1 MTKMQERSMSQSEK
15 ERRVALMDAAPQRKS
30 GRAVFDEYG
39 RTVWEWQTAT
49 GVFERHVSDEQLSR
63 LEASD
68 LRLVEQSPPAKDVG
82 NAIYGSRTVVRNDT
96 IARSRIPAP
105 RANVG
110 AFRQF
115 WRRLVPA
122 G

>member
-1 MTKMQERSMSQSEK
+1 MSQVEK
-15 ERRVALMDAAPQRKS
+15 ERRAVAAAPQRKS
-30 GRAVFDEYG
+30 GRAVFDEG

-49 GVFERHVSDEQLSR
+49 GVFERHVSDEQMSR

-68 LRLVEQSPPAKDVG
+68 LRLVEQAPSGKDAG
-82 NAIYGSRTVVRNDT
+82 QAIYGSRNVGRNEPIPRT
-96 IARSRIPAP
+96 QTPAP

-115 WRRLVPA
+115 WRRLVPV

>member
-1 MTKMQERSMSQSEK
+1 MSQSEK
-15 ERRVALMDAAPQRKS
+15 ELRAAFAEAAPERKS
-30 GRAVFDEYG
+30 GRAVFDEG

-68 LRLVEQSPPAKDVG
+68 LRLVEQPLPAKDAG
-82 NAIYGSRTVVRNDT
+82 HAIYGSRIVNHNDYIVRSGT
-96 IARSRIPAP
+96 PARRS
-105 RANVG
+105 NVG

>member
-1 MTKMQERSMSQSEK
+1 MSQSEK
-15 ERRVALMDAAPQRKS
+15 VRRVATMDAAPERKS

-39 RTVWEWQTAT
+39 GTVWEWQTAT
-49 GVFERHVSDEQLSR
+49 GVFERHVSDEQMSR

-82 NAIYGSRTVVRNDT
+82 NAIYGSRTVVRNNP
-96 IARSRIPAP
+96 IARTRTPAP
-105 RANVG
+105 RAHVG
-110 AFRQF
+110 AFRQL
-115 WRRLVPA
+115 WRRLVPV

>member
-1 MTKMQERSMSQSEK
+1 MSQSEK
-15 ERRVALMDAAPQRKS
+15 EVAALLNAAPQRKS
-30 GRAVFDEYG
+30 GRAVFDQG
-39 RTVWEWQTAT
+39 HTVWEWQTAT
-49 GVFERHVSDEQLSR
+49 GVFERHVSEEQMSR

-68 LRLVEQSPPAKDVG
+68 LCLVEQSPPVKDAG
-82 NAIYGSRTVVRNDT
+82 RAIYGSHTTNRTDAIIRN
-96 IARSRIPAP
+96 RKPAP

>member
-1 MTKMQERSMSQSEK
+1 MSQSEK
-15 ERRVALMDAAPQRKS
+15 DQRKS
-30 GRAVFDEYG
+30 GRAVFDDG

-49 GVFERHVSDEQLSR
+49 GVFQRHVSDEQMSR

-68 LRLVEQSPPAKDVG
+68 LRLVEQPAPGKDAG
-82 NAIYGSRTVVRNDT
+82 QAIYGANTVVRNEV
-96 IARSRIPAP
+96 IARPRTSTR

-110 AFRQF
+110 AFRQL

>member
-1 MTKMQERSMSQSEK
+1 MSQSEK
-15 ERRVALMDAAPQRKS
+15 ERRVAPMGAAPQRKS

-39 RTVWEWQTAT
+39 GTVWEWQTAT
-49 GVFERHVSDEQLSR
+49 GVFERHVSNEQLSR

-68 LRLVEQSPPAKDVG
+68 LRLVEQPPPAKDVG
-82 NAIYGSRTVVRNDT
+82 NAIYGSRT
-96 IARSRIPAP
+96 IARTRIPAP

>member
-1 MTKMQERSMSQSEK
+1 MSQSEQ
-15 ERRVALMDAAPQRKS
+15 EMPVALLSAAPERKS
-30 GRAVFDEYG
+30 GRAVFDEG

-68 LRLVEQSPPAKDVG
+68 LRLVDQSPSLNGTG
-82 NAIYGSRTVVRNDT
+82 NAIYGSRSAGRNDLS
-96 IARSRIPAP
+96 ARGRASQSRSKNGAP
-105 RANVG
+105 VSAL
-110 AFRQF
+110 RQF
-115 WRRLVPA
+115 WRRLVPV

>member
-1 MTKMQERSMSQSEK
+1 MSQSEK
-15 ERRVALMDAAPQRKS
+15 EIAAALLNAAPQRKS
-30 GRAVFDEYG
+30 GRAVFDDG

-63 LEASD
+63 LEASG
-68 LRLVEQSPPAKDVG
+68 LRLVDQSPPAKDAG
-82 NAIYGSRTVVRNDT
+82 HAIYGSRTTSRTENL
-96 IARSRIPAP
+96 ARTRAPAP

-110 AFRQF
+110 ALRQF
-115 WRRLVPA
+115 WRRLVPV

>member
-1 MTKMQERSMSQSEK
+1 MSQSEK
-15 ERRVALMDAAPQRKS
+15 EIRTAGLAPAPPRKS
-30 GRAVFDEYG
+30 GRAVFDDG

-49 GVFERHVSDEQLSR
+49 GVFERHVSDEQMSR

-68 LRLVEQSPPAKDVG
+68 LRLLEQPPPAKDAGQV
-82 NAIYGSRTVVRNDT
+82 IYGSHTVRNDS
-96 IARSRIPAP
+96 IARTRTPVP
-105 RANVG
+105 RSNVG
-110 AFRQF
+110 PLRQF

>member
-1 MTKMQERSMSQSEK
+1 MSQSEK
-15 ERRVALMDAAPQRKS
+15 DRRAALLTGRQAPGEPERKS
-30 GRAVFDEYG
+30 GRAVFDDG

-68 LRLVEQSPPAKDVG
+68 LCLVEQSPQAKEAG
-82 NAIYGSRTVVRNDT
+82 QAIYGSRPVSRSEIAVRRT
-96 IARSRIPAP
+96 PAP
-105 RANVG
+105 RPQVG
-110 AFRQF
+110 AFRQLL
-115 WRRLVPA
+115 RRLVPA

>member
-1 MTKMQERSMSQSEK
+1 MSQSEK

-30 GRAVFDEYG
+30 GRAVFDEHG
-39 RTVWEWQTAT
+39 RAVWEWQTAT

-68 LRLVEQSPPAKDVG
+68 LQLVEQSPPAKDAG
-82 NAIYGSRTVVRNDT
+82 RAIYGSRTIGRSDC
-96 IARSRIPAP
+96 IARVRTPTARP
-105 RANVG
+105 NVG

-115 WRRLVPA
+115 WRRLVPV

>member
-1 MTKMQERSMSQSEK
+1 MSQSEI
-15 ERRVALMDAAPQRKS
+15 EVRAAGLATGPQRKS
-30 GRAVFDEYG
+30 GRAVFDEG

-49 GVFERHVSDEQLSR
+49 GVFERYVSEEQRSR

-68 LRLVEQSPPAKDVG
+68 LRLVEQPPPAKDAG
-82 NAIYGSRTVVRNDT
+82 HAIYGSRTVSRNDAM
-96 IARSRIPAP
+96 ARSRTAAH
-105 RANVG
+105 RSNVG

-115 WRRLVPA
+115 WRRLVPT

>member
-1 MTKMQERSMSQSEK
+1 MSQSEK
-15 ERRVALMDAAPQRKS
+15 ERRAALLTAVPERKS
-30 GRAVFDEYG
+30 GRAVFDEG

-68 LRLVEQSPPAKDVG
+68 LRLVEQPAAKDAG
-82 NAIYGSRTVVRNDT
+82 RAIYSSGAVAGNST
-96 IARSRIPAP
+96 P
-105 RANVG
+105 RARTPTPRSNGG

>member
-1 MTKMQERSMSQSEK
+1 MSENLFESLRAEMMV
-15 ERRVALMDAAPQRKS
+15 EVVAEAALTGS
-30 GRAVFDEYG
+30 HTGRAAFDEGG

-49 GVFERHVSDEQLSR
+49 GVFERHVSEEQLSR

-68 LRLVEQSPPAKDVG
+68 LRLVEQAPAQNAG
-82 NAIYGSRTVVRNDT
+82 RAIYSSVNSSNSSAARVRT
-96 IARSRIPAP
+96 PAP
-105 RANVG
+105 RANGG
-110 AFRQF
+110 ALRQL

>member
-1 MTKMQERSMSQSEK
+1 VEAGAE
-15 ERRVALMDAAPQRKS
+15 RKS
-30 GRAVFDEYG
+30 GRAVFDEG

-49 GVFERHVSDEQLSR
+49 GVFERHVSEEQLSR

-68 LRLVEQSPPAKDVG
+68 LRLVEQSPAAKDAG
-82 NAIYGSRTVVRNDT
+82 QAIYGSHAVGRNDAIVRT
-96 IARSRIPAP
+96 RTPAP
-105 RANVG
+105 RVNVG

-115 WRRLVPA
+115 WRRLVPV

>member
-1 MTKMQERSMSQSEK
+1 MSQSEE
-15 ERRVALMDAAPQRKS
+15 ERRAALLEPASPRKS
-30 GRAVFDEYG
+30 GRAVFDDG

-49 GVFERHVSDEQLSR
+49 GVFERYVSEEQLSR

-68 LRLVEQSPPAKDVG
+68 LQLLEQPMPEKEAG
-82 NAIYGSRTVVRNDT
+82 NAIYGSRPIGRNDFR
-96 IARSRIPAP
+96 ARRAPAP
-105 RANVG
+105 RSNTVAAVG
-110 AFRQF
+110 AFRQL

>member
-1 MTKMQERSMSQSEK
+1 MSQAEI
-15 ERRVALMDAAPQRKS
+15 EIRAALTAAPQRKS
-30 GRAVFDEYG
+30 GRAVFDEG

-49 GVFERHVSDEQLSR
+49 GVFERHVSEEQRSR

-68 LRLVEQSPPAKDVG
+68 LRLVEQPLPGKDAG
-82 NAIYGSRTVVRNDT
+82 HAIYGSRTVSRNDA
-96 IARSRIPAP
+96 IARSRTPA
-105 RANVG
+105 RRSNVG

>member
-1 MTKMQERSMSQSEK
+1 MSQSTK
-15 ERRVALMDAAPQRKS
+15 EMRAALLEAAPQRKS
-30 GRAVFDEYG
+30 GRAVFDEG

-49 GVFERHVSDEQLSR
+49 GVFERHVSAEQLSR

-68 LRLVEQSPPAKDVG
+68 LCLVEPESPAKETG
-82 NAIYGSRTVVRNDT
+82 NAIYGSRRFGRNDA
-96 IARSRIPAP
+96 IARSRAP
-105 RANVG
+105 SRRSSAPLD

-115 WRRLVPA
+115 WRRLVFA

>member
-1 MTKMQERSMSQSEK
+1 MSQSEK
-15 ERRVALMDAAPQRKS
+15 ELRAALLEAAPARKS

-39 RTVWEWQTAT
+39 GTVWEWQTAT
-49 GVFERHVSDEQLSR
+49 GVFQRQVSEEQMSR

-68 LRLVEQSPPAKDVG
+68 LRLVEPSPPAKDAG
-82 NAIYGSRTVVRNDT
+82 CAIYGSRTVGRNDA
-96 IARSRIPAP
+96 IARARAPAP
-105 RANVG
+105 RANVS

-115 WRRLVPA
+115 WRRLVLA